1 MSNFE
6 IITGDC
12 LEVMKSISD
21 NSVDACITDPPY
33 GIGMEEWDHSVP
45 TAEIWKEVLRI
56 LKPGGFCLSFC
67 SPQLYHRM
75 ASAVEDAGFKIKDQI
90 MWMITTKMPKRN
102 HLKQAHEPIVVAQKP
117 FKGTIKANFD
127 KWGTG
132 VIDTQNTRVPWDGK
146 PPTGWVKNG
155 HKRRRWGKGKS
166 LENNHYSI
174 LGVENDC
181 SKEDIEKAILIQ
193 IDELPVKYSPYPLT
207 KSRCFE
213 VEELLEED
221 RKVLLESYKILS
233 DEEERK
239 KYDARKTTGTQKEF
253 GKEDANP
260 AGRYPSNIIGEVLP
274 EHQKYFYAPRVTRKE
289 RGEYNDHPTPKPIS
303 LMSYLIKVYS
313 PEKARII
320 DPFCGSGST
329 GIAAVREG
337 CDFFV
342 GIELSEHYAEISK
355 RRIKETLKE
364 MLESTPP

>member
-33 GIGMEEWDHSVP
+33 GMGMEEWDHSVP

-132 VIDTQNTRVPWDGK
+132 VVDTQNTRIPWDGK

-155 HKRRRWGKGKS
+155 HKRRRWGKG
-166 LENNHYSI
+166 
-174 LGVENDC
+174 G
-181 SKEDIEKAILIQ
+181 
-193 IDELPVKYSPYPLT
+193 
-207 KSRCFE
+207 
-213 VEELLEED
+213 
-221 RKVLLESYKILS
+221 
-233 DEEERK
+233 
-239 KYDARKTTGTQKEF
+239 KTTGTQKEF

-260 AGRYPSNIIGEVLP
+260 TGRYPSNIIGEVLP

-329 GIAAVREG
+329 GIAAVLEG
-337 CDFFV
+337 RDFV
-342 GIELSEHYAEISK
+342 GIELSEHYTEISK
-355 RRIKETLKE
+355 RRIKETL
-364 MLESTPP
+364 ESTPS